1 MKQAPVHANEKLS
14 QASLEKALASNKYI
28 GMFPLE
34 FACKTDSEVMAE
46 DGEMEATVP
55 STIHLIPVGQWDHDM
70 YGPIT
75 INTTDMMEFA
85 QNFNAKIRNGVFI
98 TAGHE
103 GMMELPAVGWITK
116 VEAREDG
123 LWGDV
128 EWNELGT
135 EALCDKQY
143 KFFSPEFY
151 RDYEDPQTHQIYRNV
166 LTGGALTKSP
176 YFKELTP
183 LVASDKI
190 CFSDKSINQFSN
202 TDTMNLNELLAKDIT
217 TLTDEE
223 KVFIKSHAAELT
235 DEQKASH
242 TAIIEEVAE
251 GETDEERVAREAK
264 EAENVAAGLNPDGSA
279 KAVVD
284 PVVEPVADP
293 VIQASEKGNVQITA
307 SELALLRAN
316 ADKGVQAFAELEKR
330 DVADSVKAL
339 MFSEG
344 NKEGRFLPKSTD
356 TLRAFMESLNKAQR
370 EKFSALVKELPS
382 SKTIFAEVGAQSAT
396 EGTAHAEIESK
407 VKAKMSEKAGMKYSD
422 ALKAVMSE
430 NPALS
435 ARYNEEVSA

>member
-1 MKQAPVHANEKLS
+1 
-14 QASLEKALASNKYI
+14 
-28 GMFPLE
+28 MFPLE
-34 FACKTDSEVMAE
+34 FACKTDNEVMAG
-46 DGEMEATVP
+46 DGEMEAAVP

-103 GMMELPAVGWITK
+103 GMMELPAVGWVTK

-128 EWNELGT
+128 EWNELGM
-135 EALCDKQY
+135 EALCDKQF

-235 DEQKASH
+235 DEQKVSH
-242 TAIIEEVAE
+242 TAIIDEPKE
-251 GETDEERVAREAK
+251 GEGDAETPEAKAAREAK

-279 KAVVD
+279 KT
-284 PVVEPVADP
+284 VEAPAADP
-293 VIQASEKGNVQITA
+293 AVEVQASEKGNVQISA

-330 DVADSVKAL
+330 DVTDGIKAL
-339 MFSEG
+339 VFSE
-344 NKEGRFLPKSTD
+344 NNRDGRFLPKSET

-370 EKFSALVKELPS
+370 EKFSALVKELPT
-382 SKTIFAEVGAQSAT
+382 SKTLFSEIGAQAVT
-396 EGTAHAEIESK
+396 EGTAQAEIESK
-407 VKAKMSEKAGMKYSD
+407 VKAKMSEKQGMKYSD